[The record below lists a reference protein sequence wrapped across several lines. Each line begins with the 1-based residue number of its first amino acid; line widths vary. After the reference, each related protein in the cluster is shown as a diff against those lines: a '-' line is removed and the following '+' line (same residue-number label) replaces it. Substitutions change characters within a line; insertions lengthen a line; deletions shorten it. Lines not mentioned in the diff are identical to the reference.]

1 MLWFA
6 QAYVPFGR
14 SSSFR
19 RSDCSPRVP
28 SREGCPS
35 SVLMSLM
42 LLKDHHRVTSG
53 GDGWGVVA
61 VGVQFC
67 KLLQEGEAN
76 AACG

>member
-19 RSDCSPRVP
+19 CSDCSPRVP

-35 SVLMSLM
+35 SVLMLLM

-53 GDGWGVVA
+53 GVGGVA